1 MLGSGSLGLVYLP
14 GPPRRLTLE
23 DIDAAHPGLVDGLRA
38 HPGIGFVLVR
48 SAERGALVLGANGLR
63 ALGDTADD
71 DVVEGDDPLA
81 PFGPTAADKVRRVD
95 RCPHVADLMVNSA
108 YDPVLDEVQ
117 AFEHQVGSHGG
128 LGGPQTHPFV
138 LHPAELP
145 PPRRRRRWWRG
156 RQPSTAS

>member
-1 MLGSGSLGLVYLP
+1 
-14 GPPRRLTLE
+14 
-23 DIDAAHPGLVDGLRA
+23 
-38 HPGIGFVLVR
+38 
-48 SAERGALVLGANGLR
+48 
-63 ALGDTADD
+63 
-71 DVVEGDDPLA
+71 
-81 PFGPTAADKVRRVD
+81 VRRVD

-145 PPRRRRRWWRG
+145 PPSEVVEGSAALHRVLKGWLG
-156 RQPSTAS
+156 HVGQPVTASQR